1 MVVTPHV
8 HEPSVSKS
16 GTKVRVAL
24 AVTQAD
30 HRTHCRMTENMKQT
44 CINFEEYKPPF
55 DLLTSLANHGGGELL
70 EHVTSFVVPGRT
82 VETWM
87 VFGDESGWKSSMMVA
102 RHGKMLELSNS
113 PDASPNVQYPGLDVT
128 HRENAPP
135 LWMSRSTVTFTGVVS
150 AGMLHLTSNPV
161 DIEVIQLTNQDRL
174 SINTFPEVNETWSD
188 TRRLVATYN
197 ALLKRD
203 TVFVRK
209 ADGSLFISP
218 GGNYG
223 AMDDMKNAVEEGEE
237 DDFTTSA
244 DVREMVRKILMPV
257 EDGSILSEAS
267 ENPFLTLE
275 VVSKS
280 VTLKTRVQTYGKI
293 PVAFRL
299 DSMAMALHAEC
310 VNHNKWA
317 VLVPASW
324 TDGKIT
330 TSTIDPRNVSRKFNR
345 KFDETASAIVDTM
358 LHSNSALVPYQMPIK
373 KEEQSIFDY
382 TKVRR
387 TPEGCR
393 VKLAPMRK
401 TAFTSAVFAR
411 MCMY

>member
-1 MVVTPHV
+1 
-8 HEPSVSKS
+8 
-16 GTKVRVAL
+16 
-24 AVTQAD
+24 
-30 HRTHCRMTENMKQT
+30 MTDNLKQT

-87 VFGDESGWKSSMMVA
+87 VFGDESGWKSGMTVA
-102 RHGKMLELSNS
+102 SHGKMLELHQHPS
-113 PDASPNVQYPGLDVT
+113 QYQHTGLEVA
-128 HRENAPP
+128 HRANGPP
-135 LWMSRSTVTFTGVVS
+135 LWMSRSTVTFTGIVS
-150 AGMLHLTSNPV
+150 SGMLHLTANPN
-161 DIEVIQLTNQDRL
+161 DIEVVQLTNQDRL
-174 SINTFPEVNETWSD
+174 SINTFPEVDETWSD

-223 AMDDMKNAVEEGEE
+223 AMDDMQNAFEEGE
-237 DDFTTSA
+237 DDDVTTSA
-244 DVREMVRKILMPV
+244 DVREMVRTILMPIQ
-257 EDGSILSEAS
+257 DGIILSEAS

-280 VTLKTRVQTYGKI
+280 VTLRTRVQTYGKI

-324 TDGKIT
+324 TDGNVT
-330 TSTIDPRNVSRKFNR
+330 TGTQLDPRNVTKKFNK
-345 KFDETASAIVDTM
+345 KFDEVASAIVDTM
-358 LHSNSALVPYQMPIK
+358 LMSNSALVPYYMPIK
-373 KEEQSIFDY
+373 KEHLSIFDY

-393 VKLAPMRK
+393 IKLAPMRK
-401 TAFTSAVFAR
+401 TAFTSAVFSR
-411 MCMY
+411 MCMYD